1 MKYILREIDSE
12 EEFIKT
18 FGQNPKWIFSP
29 LRMTTKVYKER
40 LLLNTWHQPHDGVS
54 DDERNLKIYQVGCG
68 VIAITKFTL
77 VDSLEKCVSKH
88 CYSV

>member
-29 LRMTTKVYKER
+29 LRITTGVETKEESKAISEHSDDQR
-40 LLLNTWHQPHDGVS
+40 QDGVS
-54 DDERNLKIYQVGCG
+54 DDETNL
-68 VIAITKFTL
+68 
-77 VDSLEKCVSKH
+77 
-88 CYSV
+88 

>member
-29 LRMTTKVYKER
+29 LRMTMRVKSKQER
-40 LLLNTWHQPHDGVS
+40 KATSEHSGDQHQDGVS
-54 DDERNLKIYQVGCG
+54 DDE
-68 VIAITKFTL
+68 TKL
-77 VDSLEKCVSKH
+77 
-88 CYSV
+88 

>member
-29 LRMTTKVYKER
+29 LRIRTGVETEEESKAISEHSDDQ
-40 LLLNTWHQPHDGVS
+40 LQDGVS
-54 DDERNLKIYQVGCG
+54 DDETNL
-68 VIAITKFTL
+68 
-77 VDSLEKCVSKH
+77 
-88 CYSV
+88 